1 VGVAAVDLFHP
12 WEAEEEINKEG
23 RVEKK
28 GEGGRE
34 RERRGERSRQV
45 GQNKRTDREHR
56 WVK

>member
-1 VGVAAVDLFHP
+1 VVVAAVDLFHP

-34 RERRGERSRQV
+34 REREEGKEV
-45 GQNKRTDREHR
+45 GK
-56 WVK
+56 

>member
-1 VGVAAVDLFHP
+1 VVVAAVDLFHP

-23 RVEKK
+23 RVE
-28 GEGGRE
+28 RE